1 MKFSHLMVTLA
12 VASLLFGCSASVPT
26 TMPELAPVAL
36 HHYEASP
43 VFGSLGLA
51 ANDVLAIDIATA
63 VLVQRC
69 MNSRGFAYPIP
80 AMTAYQG
87 LDWVPL
93 TVEDAELRGYGKAS
107 TSSSPPKYSVSQA
120 SYSQLAPSNE
130 AAYGIAL
137 DGDDADRV
145 DVGGA
150 ISIPGAGCRFNADAA
165 IIGNIDAVRERTE
178 LAGHLAEVVES
189 AKIRAESTSQWK
201 TILKGWSRCVA
212 EAGYGQDLSRERLYQ
227 AESNAPLT
235 EQVQAATVDARCR
248 ERLLLDE
255 TRASM
260 YAAYEKADLEQAP
273 ELLARYSQVLKD
285 ERLRALL
292 VLESVSQSP

>member
-12 VASLLFGCSASVPT
+12 VASLLFGCSASVPM

-69 MNSRGFAYPIP
+69 MNSRVFAYPIP

-87 LDWVPL
+87 LDCVSL
-93 TVEDAELRGYGKAS
+93 TVEDAQLRGYGKAS

-120 SYSQLAPSNE
+120 SYSQLAPSNQ

-137 DGDDADRV
+137 DGDNADRV
-145 DVGGA
+145 DVGP

-189 AKIRAESTSQWK
+189 AKIRAESTSLWK

-212 EAGYGQDLSRERLYQ
+212 EAGYGQDLSMDRLYQ
-227 AESNAPLT
+227 AESNAPVT

-260 YAAYEKADLEQAP
+260 YAAYEKAGLEQAP

-285 ERLRALL
+285 ERSRALR
-292 VLESVSQSP
+292 VLGSVSQSP

>member
-1 MKFSHLMVTLA
+1 
-12 VASLLFGCSASVPT
+12 
-26 TMPELAPVAL
+26 VAL

-43 VFGSLGLA
+43 VFGTLGLA

-107 TSSSPPKYSVSQA
+107 TSSTTLQYSVSQA
-120 SYSQLAPSNE
+120 SYSQLVPSNQ

-212 EAGYGQDLSRERLYQ
+212 EAGYGQDLSMERLYQ

-255 TRASM
+255 TRAAM
-260 YAAYEKADLEQAP
+260 YAAYEKAGLEQAP

-285 ERLRALL
+285 ERSRALL